1 MTTYKAL
8 RDHTDNE
15 LYIDNLDHA
24 KNYFTHTDDILN
36 REDWLGTDEECDK
49 YQHTF
54 KEYMHS
60 INNASSLETLAD
72 VLNEYEPLLF
82 DAGHQYYISSV
93 E

>member
-1 MTTYKAL
+1 MYKVL

-15 LYIDNLDHA
+15 LYLDNLDEA
-24 KNYFTHTDDILN
+24 KHYFNHTDDIIN
-36 REDWLGTDEECDK
+36 REDWLGTDGEFDE

-60 INNASSLETLAD
+60 IKNAASLEELAD
-72 VLNEYEPLLF
+72 ILNEYEPLLF

>member
-1 MTTYKAL
+1 MYKVL

-15 LYIDNLDHA
+15 LSLDNLNAA
-24 KNYFTHTDDILN
+24 KHYFSHTDDIIN
-36 REDWLGTDEECDK
+36 RIDWLGTNEEFDE

-60 INNASSLETLAD
+60 INDCTSLEELAD
-72 VLNEYEPLLF
+72 VLNEYEPMLF
-82 DAGHQYYISSV
+82 DAGHKYYISSV